1 MSTLVDT
8 VKEFSK
14 GSVENSTPWEK
25 KDGRRMSPGSRI
37 KDSYKSG
44 KKVVTEAQR
53 FDPGSKY
60 LGVSGVPGVDSR
72 KTINRESD
80 DAESDAAENARITA
94 EKYAREHPAPVF
106 DDQAED
112 LAQKRKTARRR
123 ASSGRISTV
132 LSDSGGT
139 LG

>member
-1 MSTLVDT
+1 MTSLVDT
-8 VKEFSK
+8 VKSFSK

-25 KDGRRMSPGSRI
+25 KGSPKARI

-80 DAESDAAENARITA
+80 EAESDAAENARVTA
-94 EKYAREHPAPVF
+94 EKYAREHPAPIV
-106 DDQAED
+106 DDQAEE
-112 LAQKRKTARRR
+112 LSQRRKTARRR

>member
-1 MSTLVDT
+1 MTTLVDT

-14 GSVENSTPWEK
+14 GSVENSTPFK
-25 KDGRRMSPGSRI
+25 KKGSPKARI
-37 KDSYKSG
+37 TDSYKAG

-80 DAESDAAENARITA
+80 EADSDAAENARI
-94 EKYAREHPAPVF
+94 ESE
-106 DDQAED
+106 QIG
-112 LAQKRKTARRR
+112 R
-123 ASSGRISTV
+123 ASCRERV
-132 LSDSGGT
+132 
-139 LG
+139 